1 MRISDWSADM
11 CSSDLPIS
19 VLFTLPQAQLPDV
32 LAQLRAGKTLVT
44 DLYDRN
50 DQKKIATG
58 QLMSVD
64 NQIDVATGTVSFKA
78 RFEKEDEIL
87 FPNQFA
93 NVRLLVDTRQA
104 LANPALA
111 DNHGPVGTFVYRVD
125 ESRQVQ
131 GQPND
136 VGGKY

>member
-1 MRISDWSADM
+1 MVNASNTDGIVTITQTQ
-11 CSSDLPIS
+11 PIS

-64 NQIDVATGTVSFKA
+64 NQIDVATGTVSFKV
-78 RFEKEDEIL
+78 RFENEDETL

-93 NVRLLVDTRQA
+93 NVDRKSTRL
-104 LANPALA
+104 NSS
-111 DNHGPVGTFVYRVD
+111 H
-125 ESRQVQ
+125 
-131 GQPND
+131 
-136 VGGKY
+136 